1 MKIADLLNEEG
12 AKRLYEF
19 SESERS
25 KIAGK
30 AIPWEAAPDKY
41 KEVYKELLLK
51 SGSFEQA
58 LKIVVSILELKVK
71 PDYIQFVKERKND
84 PVVQKE
90 T

>member
-12 AKRLYEF
+12 AKKLYEF

-25 KIAGK
+25 NIAGK

-41 KEVYKELLLK
+41 KEVYKKLLLE

-58 LKIVVSILELKVK
+58 LKVLVSVLELKVK
-71 PDYIQFVKERKND
+71 REYTQFVKERKND
-84 PVVQKE
+84 PVV
-90 T
+90 